1 MALTELE
8 VKKAKPTGK
17 PVKLSDG
24 GGLFLLVQPNGA
36 KYWRLAY
43 RFAGKQKTL
52 ALGVYP
58 DVSLAD
64 VRTRREEARKLLAND
79 VDPGAV
85 KQAQKTTK
93 LEQAANSF
101 ETIAREWFV
110 RHSPNWK
117 ENHSSKIIRRL
128 EADIFPW
135 IGVRT
140 VGEVGEF
147 NETSA

>member
-36 KYWRLAY
+36 KYWRMAY

-79 VDPGAV
+79 LDPGAI
-85 KQAQKTTK
+85 KQAQKT
-93 LEQAANSF
+93 A
-101 ETIAREWFV
+101 
-110 RHSPNWK
+110 K
-117 ENHSSKIIRRL
+117 E
-128 EADIFPW
+128 
-135 IGVRT
+135 IGRAHV
-140 VGEVGEF
+140 
-147 NETSA
+147 